1 MPQLVVDQTDSGRVP
16 RSIRVLDQQA
26 NLIETQTLRLNRALE
41 KEGEMEGHLTPEVRA
56 NIELTPAARDTKADG
71 WRRARQRPEPG
82 AG

>member
-56 NIELTPAARDTKADG
+56 NIELTPGGTGHQGRWVAARPTA
-71 WRRARQRPEPG
+71 P
-82 AG
+82 